1 MKGKRQPI
9 LRQLADISWSA
20 MNHGDTFILDVRS
33 HIFVWTGKDSNRME
47 RLQASKVQPAFTDCI
62 AIMDHA
68 TFCSNTL
75 LITQNF
81 SQLYSRSL
89 SFSLPLAVCA
99 KDQRGERRRHDRHR
113 QRRRRGLSRGR
124 RDGGARGLLA
134 PGQKTAGG
142 CECANAKVN
151 REGMQ

>member
-47 RLQASKVQPAFTDCI
+47 RLQASKVEPAFTDI

-68 TFCSNTL
+68 TFYSNTL
-75 LITQNF
+75 LM
-81 SQLYSRSL
+81 S
-89 SFSLPLAVCA
+89 
-99 KDQRGERRRHDRHR
+99 
-113 QRRRRGLSRGR
+113 
-124 RDGGARGLLA
+124 
-134 PGQKTAGG
+134 
-142 CECANAKVN
+142 
-151 REGMQ
+151 